1 MRMHRIRTPPTTM
14 THRKKATTVI
24 AMTTATAIP
33 IILTAAALSSSSF
46 LVRLPPL
53 LGVVVAAGASPTVDV
68 LCTAGPDGEEDCQA
82 VYFEPDI
89 LDYASSSSAVDRD
102 DDDGGGGDYFLNAG
116 GCVDSDDPDHDC
128 RALAESGECESNPGF
143 AKYRCAVSCG
153 TCRDF
158 DDAYGRWRD
167 GSGVEPCTD
176 EYSECKNWAAMG
188 ECGYNPPFMLV
199 ECQRSCMI
207 CFEDT

>member
-1 MRMHRIRTPPTTM
+1 MMHRKNKKINNTT
-14 THRKKATTVI
+14 AVL
-24 AMTTATAIP
+24 AMATATAIP
-33 IILTAAALSSSSF
+33 IVLAAAALSSSLLSSSSSSV

-53 LGVVVAAGASPTVDV
+53 LLLAVAAGASPTVDV
-68 LCTAGPDGEEDCQA
+68 LCTAAGPDGEEDCQA

-89 LDYASSSSAVDRD
+89 LDASYSSPP
-102 DDDGGGGDYFLNAG
+102 DDGGEGDYFLDAG
-116 GCVDSDDPDHDC
+116 RCVDSDDPDHDC

-143 AKYRCAVSCG
+143 TRYRCAASCG
-153 TCRDF
+153 TCPDF

-167 GSGVEPCTD
+167 GTGAEPCTD